1 MRVWAIRL
9 TACFTIIQGFVNGVS
24 LVFVSIGIVRES
36 ATRFIEPKPMGS
48 SGLMTT
54 SVIGLAVNALGLFL
68 CAEAHTHSH
77 RDGTTCPAL
86 SGWGGGTCENAE
98 VIINSGGSTEIV
110 PSPTR
115 RHAAM
120 MGAAGGTIWLVD
132 TDARARTRSI
142 ELMGFGGEGGDGE
155 SRSRSSRQSVSFS
168 EDGLVVTARSGGWP
182 ESGETRS
189 WCVRTGVLLRGTI
202 AGGDEYDEMGAD
214 LCRPIGD
221 ASSGM
226 TRKSQKKPKPKP
238 KPKAKSGDANMR
250 AVFLHVLADTL
261 GSVGVIVSTYLVQTR
276 GWAWA
281 DPAAAVFIAFT
292 ILAAAAPLLATTA
305 GSLWSSF

>member
-1 MRVWAIRL
+1 VVD
-9 TACFTIIQGFVNGVS
+9 F
-24 LVFVSIGIVRES
+24 
-36 ATRFIEPKPMGS
+36 
-48 SGLMTT
+48 
-54 SVIGLAVNALGLFL
+54 
-68 CAEAHTHSH
+68 
-77 RDGTTCPAL
+77 
-86 SGWGGGTCENAE
+86 
-98 VIINSGGSTEIV
+98 GGSTEIV

-142 ELMGFGGEGGDGE
+142 ELIGFGGGGGGE

-202 AGGDEYDEMGAD
+202 AGGDEYDEIGAD

-226 TRKSQKKPKPKP
+226 TSRQKKPKPKP

>member
-86 SGWGGGTCENAE
+86 SGWGGGKCENTD
-98 VIINSGGSTEIV
+98 VVDFGGSTEIV

-132 TDARARTRSI
+132 TDARSRTRSI
-142 ELMGFGGEGGDGE
+142 ELMGFRGGDGE
-155 SRSRSSRQSVSFS
+155 SRSRSSRQRVSFS

-226 TRKSQKKPKPKP
+226 TSRQKKPKPKP

>member
-1 MRVWAIRL
+1 MRVWAIQL

>member
-54 SVIGLAVNALGLFL
+54 SVIGLAVNALGLLL

-77 RDGTTCPAL
+77 RDGTSCPAL
-86 SGWGGGTCENAE
+86 SGWGGGKCENAK
-98 VIINSGGSTEIV
+98 VVDFGGSTEIV

-132 TDARARTRSI
+132 TDAMSRTRSI
-142 ELMGFGGEGGDGE
+142 ELMGFRGGDGE
-155 SRSRSSRQSVSFS
+155 SRSRSLRQSVSFS

-189 WCVRTGVLLRGTI
+189 WCVRTGVLLRGTL
-202 AGGDEYDEMGAD
+202 AGGDEDDEMGAD

-221 ASSGM
+221 YATSGM
-226 TRKSQKKPKPKP
+226 TSRPKKPKPKP

-250 AVFLHVLADTL
+250 AVFLQVLADTL

-292 ILAAAAPLLATTA
+292 ILAAAAPPLATTA

>member
-77 RDGTTCPAL
+77 RDGTSCPAL
-86 SGWGGGTCENAE
+86 SGWGGGKCENAK
-98 VIINSGGSTEIV
+98 VVDFGGSTEIV

-132 TDARARTRSI
+132 TDAGARTRSI
-142 ELMGFGGEGGDGE
+142 ELMGFGGGDGE
-155 SRSRSSRQSVSFS
+155 SRSRSLRQSVSFS

-189 WCVRTGVLLRGTI
+189 WCVRTGVLLRGTM

>member
-1 MRVWAIRL
+1 M
-9 TACFTIIQGFVNGVS
+9 
-24 LVFVSIGIVRES
+24 SIGIVWES

-54 SVIGLAVNALGLFL
+54 SVMGLAVNALGLFL

-98 VIINSGGSTEIV
+98 VVDFGGSTEIV

-132 TDARARTRSI
+132 TDARSRTLSI
-142 ELMGFGGEGGDGE
+142 ELMGFRGGDE
-155 SRSRSSRQSVSFS
+155 SRSRSLRQSVSFS
-168 EDGLVVTARSGGWP
+168 DDGLVVTARSGGWP

-189 WCVRTGVLLRGTI
+189 WCVRTGVLLRGTM

-221 ASSGM
+221 ATSAGM
-226 TRKSQKKPKPKP
+226 TRRQKKPKPKP

>member
-54 SVIGLAVNALGLFL
+54 SVMGLAVNALGLFL

-77 RDGTTCPAL
+77 RDGTSCPAL
-86 SGWGGGTCENAE
+86 SGWGGGKCENAE
-98 VIINSGGSTEIV
+98 VVDFGGSTEIV

-142 ELMGFGGEGGDGE
+142 ELLGCGGGGG
-155 SRSRSSRQSVSFS
+155 
-168 EDGLVVTARSGGWP
+168 GKLV
-182 ESGETRS
+182 
-189 WCVRTGVLLRGTI
+189 
-202 AGGDEYDEMGAD
+202 
-214 LCRPIGD
+214 
-221 ASSGM
+221 
-226 TRKSQKKPKPKP
+226 
-238 KPKAKSGDANMR
+238 
-250 AVFLHVLADTL
+250 
-261 GSVGVIVSTYLVQTR
+261 
-276 GWAWA
+276 
-281 DPAAAVFIAFT
+281 
-292 ILAAAAPLLATTA
+292 
-305 GSLWSSF
+305 

>member
-24 LVFVSIGIVRES
+24 LVFVSIGIVWES

-54 SVIGLAVNALGLFL
+54 SVMGLAVNALGLFL

-77 RDGTTCPAL
+77 RDGTSCPAL
-86 SGWGGGTCENAE
+86 SGWGGGKCENAE
-98 VIINSGGSTEIV
+98 VVDFGGSTEIV

-142 ELMGFGGEGGDGE
+142 ELMGFGGGGGGE

-168 EDGLVVTARSGGWP
+168 DDGLVVTARSGGWP

-202 AGGDEYDEMGAD
+202 AGGDEDDDMGAD

-226 TRKSQKKPKPKP
+226 TSRQKKPKPKP

-305 GSLWSSF
+305 GVLWSSF

>member
-1 MRVWAIRL
+1 
-9 TACFTIIQGFVNGVS
+9 
-24 LVFVSIGIVRES
+24 VSIGIVRES

-155 SRSRSSRQSVSFS
+155 SRSRSSRQSVRFR

-226 TRKSQKKPKPKP
+226 TSRQKKPKPKP

>member
-77 RDGTTCPAL
+77 RDGTSCPAL
-86 SGWGGGTCENAE
+86 SGWGGGKCENAE
-98 VIINSGGSTEIV
+98 VVDFGGSTEIV

-142 ELMGFGGEGGDGE
+142 ELMGFGGGDG
-155 SRSRSSRQSVSFS
+155 VSL
-168 EDGLVVTARSGGWP
+168 GLGLCGRALVS
-182 ESGETRS
+182 
-189 WCVRTGVLLRGTI
+189 VRTGSWSRLGA
-202 AGGDEYDEMGAD
+202 AGGRRAGRRGRGACVRGCCYGGQSRVGTKTTRWVPTCAD
-214 LCRPIGD
+214 R
-221 ASSGM
+221 SG
-226 TRKSQKKPKPKP
+226 TR
-238 KPKAKSGDANMR
+238 
-250 AVFLHVLADTL
+250 V
-261 GSVGVIVSTYLVQTR
+261 R
-276 GWAWA
+276 G
-281 DPAAAVFIAFT
+281 
-292 ILAAAAPLLATTA
+292 
-305 GSLWSSF
+305 

>member
-1 MRVWAIRL
+1 
-9 TACFTIIQGFVNGVS
+9 
-24 LVFVSIGIVRES
+24 
-36 ATRFIEPKPMGS
+36 MGS

-77 RDGTTCPAL
+77 RDGTSCPAL
-86 SGWGGGTCENAE
+86 SGWGGGKCENAK
-98 VIINSGGSTEIV
+98 VVDFGGSTEIV

-142 ELMGFGGEGGDGE
+142 ELMGFGGEGGDE

-226 TRKSQKKPKPKP
+226 TSRQKKPKPKP

>member
-1 MRVWAIRL
+1 
-9 TACFTIIQGFVNGVS
+9 
-24 LVFVSIGIVRES
+24 
-36 ATRFIEPKPMGS
+36 
-48 SGLMTT
+48 
-54 SVIGLAVNALGLFL
+54 
-68 CAEAHTHSH
+68 
-77 RDGTTCPAL
+77 
-86 SGWGGGTCENAE
+86 
-98 VIINSGGSTEIV
+98 
-110 PSPTR
+110 
-115 RHAAM
+115 M

-132 TDARARTRSI
+132 TDARSRTRSI
-142 ELMGFGGEGGDGE
+142 ELMGFRGGDE
-155 SRSRSSRQSVSFS
+155 SRSRSLRQSVSFS
-168 EDGLVVTARSGGWP
+168 DDGLVVTARSGGWP

-221 ASSGM
+221 ATSAGM
-226 TRKSQKKPKPKP
+226 TRRQKKPKPKP

-305 GSLWSSF
+305 GGLWSSF

>member
-54 SVIGLAVNALGLFL
+54 SVIGLAVNALGLLL

-77 RDGTTCPAL
+77 RDGTSCPAL
-86 SGWGGGTCENAE
+86 SGWGGGKCENAK
-98 VIINSGGSTEIV
+98 VVDFGGSTEIV

-132 TDARARTRSI
+132 TDAMSRTRSI
-142 ELMGFGGEGGDGE
+142 ELMGFRGGDGE
-155 SRSRSSRQSVSFS
+155 SRSRSLRQSVSFS

-182 ESGETRS
+182 ESGETR
-189 WCVRTGVLLRGTI
+189 
-202 AGGDEYDEMGAD
+202 
-214 LCRPIGD
+214 
-221 ASSGM
+221 
-226 TRKSQKKPKPKP
+226 
-238 KPKAKSGDANMR
+238 
-250 AVFLHVLADTL
+250 
-261 GSVGVIVSTYLVQTR
+261 
-276 GWAWA
+276 
-281 DPAAAVFIAFT
+281 
-292 ILAAAAPLLATTA
+292 
-305 GSLWSSF
+305 